1 VIRGRYAGGG
11 NSVAM
16 NKMESS
22 REKVRRLLRELFQFD
37 AQDLD
42 FGIYR
47 ILNFRRKEIERFIEE
62 DLIRAVEAEFKEYA
76 KAGMVELQKE
86 VERLKAEIVRDFG
99 EGTIDEQGH
108 VRKHEDAPKIKEYLR
123 KVEELKSAEIS
134 EAQMNEVFNHVY
146 EFFSRYYDKGDFISK
161 RRYGGKEKYYVP
173 YNGEEVV
180 LHWAN
185 RDQYYVKTAEYFRN
199 YHFKAGGYR
208 VNFLLRE
215 AEVEVNN
222 VVGENK
228 YFVLCGSDFVKVD
241 EEKKTVDVYFE
252 WRALSDDEKRKFGTR
267 NIQEALV
274 VDAID
279 RIFSE
284 VSGSRVGAEFRV
296 KVDEERTFLE
306 KYLNDY
312 VRRNTTDYFVH
323 KNLKAFLEREL
334 EFYIKNEVVD
344 LDELENLDER
354 SLRIAKAKV
363 KAIRGISQK
372 IIEFLAQIEDFQ
384 KMLFEKKKLVIR
396 TDYCITLN
404 HVDEKYYPEILKN
417 KEQLEEWK
425 KLHGFDIKE
434 AVKKLKETLK
444 GHRGGI
450 DEIEVL
456 KINPMLMIDTK
467 FFDVDFKLKILEDAE
482 VSDQKINGVLIR
494 SENFQ
499 ALNLLGAKYEKRI
512 KCVHIDPPYNTATS
526 GFLYKN
532 NYQHSSWL
540 SMMSDRIKLGINLLQ
555 PDGSF
560 LCHIDENEYEKLHL
574 LFENFSIPDAG
585 TIVWDKRN
593 PMNAGRGVAT
603 QHEYIICRSGL
614 NKPIYLGNSNVN
626 TMLDVAA
633 AIIKKNGGVTEKAKK
648 EYAKWVSDNDQ
659 LSGGEKAY
667 RYLDDEGRV
676 YQSVSLRAPEPRSDP
691 KFFKPLIHPITMK
704 PCVVPPNGFSRTPE
718 NLNEMVKNGEILF
731 GPDETTQPRQ
741 KVLLTKGSQR
751 QISSVI
757 QDAHKGKADLSL
769 LGLDF
774 PYCHPVTLYQELLG
788 AMANDPSDIVIDFFA
803 GSGTTGHAVINQN
816 ALDGGKR
823 KYILIEMADCFDT
836 IMKPRLEKVIFSKHR
851 QRGLPDSDDSS
862 GHIFKYLYLEQYEDT
877 LNNIVF
883 LEKGKSVQETLDEFG
898 DYLLKNVLE
907 FETRGSPTR
916 LNMEQFQQPFDY
928 KIWVTTAGEKR
939 LVTVDLVETFN
950 YLLGIAMEKFR
961 GFKNQEREYRC
972 IFGKL
977 KQENIAI
984 IWRNTHNI
992 DLKRDKEFIENTILA
1007 GTKPDRIFINGD
1019 TLIEKAEPIEPEFK
1033 RLMGA

>member
-1 VIRGRYAGGG
+1 
-11 NSVAM
+11 M
-16 NKMESS
+16 
-22 REKVRRLLRELFQFD
+22 LRV
-37 AQDLD
+37 
-42 FGIYR
+42 
-47 ILNFRRKEIERFIEE
+47 KE
-62 DLIRAVEAEFKEYA
+62 
-76 KAGMVELQKE
+76 
-86 VERLKAEIVRDFG
+86 
-99 EGTIDEQGH
+99 
-108 VRKHEDAPKIKEYLR
+108 
-123 KVEELKSAEIS
+123 
-134 EAQMNEVFNHVY
+134 
-146 EFFSRYYDKGDFISK
+146 
-161 RRYGGKEKYYVP
+161 
-173 YNGEEVV
+173 NGEKTV
-180 LHWAN
+180 LEKHLN
-185 RDQYYVKTAEYFRN
+185 NYVK
-199 YHFKAGGYR
+199 
-208 VNFLLRE
+208 
-215 AEVEVNN
+215 
-222 VVGENK
+222 
-228 YFVLCGSDFVKVD
+228 
-241 EEKKTVDVYFE
+241 
-252 WRALSDDEKRKFGTR
+252 
-267 NIQEALV
+267 
-274 VDAID
+274 
-279 RIFSE
+279 
-284 VSGSRVGAEFRV
+284 
-296 KVDEERTFLE
+296 
-306 KYLNDY
+306 
-312 VRRNTTDYFVH
+312 RNTTDYFIH

-344 LDELENLDER
+344 LDELESLDER
-354 SLRIAKAKV
+354 SLRIARAKV
-363 KAIRGISQK
+363 KAVREISKK
-372 IIEFLAQIEDFQ
+372 IIEFLAQVEDFQ
-384 KMLFEKKKLVIR
+384 KMLFEKKKFVIS

-425 KLHGFDIKE
+425 KLHGFNIKE
-434 AVKKLKETLK
+434 AIKKLKETLK

-456 KINPMLMIDTK
+456 KDNSMLMIDTK
-467 FFDVDFKLKILEDAE
+467 FFDIDFKLKLLEDAG
-482 VSDQKINGVLIR
+482 VSDEKINGVLIK

-540 SMMSDRIKLGINLLQ
+540 SMMMDRVELGINLLQ

-574 LFENFSIPDAG
+574 LFENFSVPDAG

-603 QHEYIICRSGL
+603 QHEYIICRSEL
-614 NKPIYLGNSNVN
+614 NKPIYLDNGNVN
-626 TMLDVAA
+626 TMLDTAA
-633 AIIKKNGGVTEKAKK
+633 AIIKKNGAVTEEARK

-704 PCVVPPNGFSRTPE
+704 PCAVPPNGFSRTPE

-741 KVLLTKGSQR
+741 KVLLTKDSQR

-788 AMANDPSDIVIDFFA
+788 AIAKDPNDIVIDFFA
-803 GSGTTGHAVINQN
+803 GSGTTAHAVINQN
-816 ALDGGKR
+816 ALNGGKR

-836 IMKPRLEKVIFSKHR
+836 IMKPRLQKVIFSKHW
-851 QRGLPDSDDSS
+851 QRGLPDSADST

-883 LEKGKSVQETLDEFG
+883 LEKDKSVQETLDEFG
-898 DYLLKNVLE
+898 DYLLKNMLE

-916 LNMEQFQQPFDY
+916 LNIEQFQQPFDY
-928 KIWVTTAGEKR
+928 KIWVTTTGEKR

-950 YLLGIAMEKFR
+950 YLLGITMEKFR

-977 KQENIAI
+977 NQENTAI
-984 IWRNTHNI
+984 IWRNTQNI
-992 DLKRDKEFIENTILA
+992 DLKKDKGFIENTILA

-1019 TLIEKAEPIEPEFK
+1019 SLVGKAEPIEPEFK
-1033 RLMGA
+1033 RLMGT

>member
-1 VIRGRYAGGG
+1 
-11 NSVAM
+11 M
-16 NKMESS
+16 NKIESN

-86 VERLKAEIVRDFG
+86 VERLKAEIIRDFG
-99 EGTIDEQGH
+99 EGTIGEQGR
-108 VRKHEDAPKIKEYLR
+108 VRKHEDAPKIKEYVK
-123 KVEELKSAEIS
+123 KVEELKSAEVS
-134 EAQMNEVFNHVY
+134 EAQMNKVFNHVY

-185 RDQYYVKTAEYFRN
+185 KDQYYVKTAEYFRN
-199 YHFKAGGYR
+199 YHFRAGGYR

-228 YFVLCGSDFVKVD
+228 YFVLSDVDTVKVD
-241 EEKKTVDVYFE
+241 DEKKIIDIYFE
-252 WRALSDDEKRKFGTR
+252 YRALSDEEKRKFGTR
-267 NIQEALV
+267 NVQEALV
-274 VDAID
+274 TDAID

-284 VSGSRVGAEFRV
+284 ISGSRVGDELRV

-312 VRRNTTDYFVH
+312 VRRNTTDYFIH

-633 AIIKKNGGVTEKAKK
+633 AIIKKNDGVTEKAKK

-667 RYLDDEGRV
+667 RYLDDKGRV

-836 IMKPRLEKVIFSKHR
+836 IMKPRLEKVIFSKHS
-851 QRGLPDSDDSS
+851 QRGLPESGDSS

-877 LNNIVF
+877 LDNIV
-883 LEKGKSVQETLDEFG
+883 LREKDKTIQETLESFQ
-898 DYLLKNVLE
+898 DYSLRYMLDY
-907 FETRGSPTR
+907 ETRDSPTR
-916 LNMEQFQQPFDY
+916 LSIEQFQTPFDY
-928 KIWVTTAGEKR
+928 KIWVTSSGEKK
-939 LVTVDLVETFN
+939 LITVDLVETFN
-950 YLLGIAMEKFR
+950 YLLGINIEKLR
-961 GFKNQEREYRC
+961 AFKDDNREYRV
-972 IFGKL
+972 IFGK
-977 KQENIAI
+977 KKDENITI
-984 IWRNTHNI
+984 IWRNSKDI
-992 DLKRDKEFIENTILA
+992 DLKRDKEFIESTILS
-1007 GTKPDRIFINGD
+1007 GTKPNRIFINGD
-1019 TLIEKAEPIEPEFK
+1019 SLIEKAEPIEPEFK